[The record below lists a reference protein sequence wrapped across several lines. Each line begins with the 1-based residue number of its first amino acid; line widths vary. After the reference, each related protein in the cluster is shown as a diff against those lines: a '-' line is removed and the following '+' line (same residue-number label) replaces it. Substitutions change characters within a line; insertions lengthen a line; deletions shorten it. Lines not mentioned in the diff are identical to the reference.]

1 MSHDLAKED
10 PEDADEQEEK
20 APKKVVP
27 RPAKR
32 PRTKATGSG
41 AGASGEAST
50 KKAKTTKP
58 PPLDSRKAE
67 HGRLKLL
74 ANAGKGS
81 RPLIPGATQT
91 QYPKASPAPPNH
103 ANTPNTRTPFR
114 HHRRTKL
121 RSPYSSCPNSTGD
134 NPSGEMGSGAKSP
147 QLHDGQR
154 LGKAD
159 VESSKI
165 QLHKKEMNDFF
176 DHLLVKR
183 KEQQALSYELHKNI
197 FLQRPVTIGLADDV
211 QADKDKIAE
220 LEKQLA
226 EAQNVNNLRNYMTTA
241 EKGWDLLNADIM
253 EPLGFNEEC
262 RNQFPRDDRRI
273 RLQGA
278 DMASPINFNQFLE
291 KEKLKS
297 NGSNFTDWFRHVRI
311 FLNGGN
317 LQYVLDAPLGDPPA
331 ETETD
336 EVKNVYA
343 TRKTRYSQVQCA
355 ILCSLESDLQKR
367 FEHHDPHE
375 LMKELKTIFETH
387 AAVECYEASKHF
399 FSCMMEEGSSISEH
413 MLVMTGHAKKLSDL
427 GIVIPNRLGI
437 NRVLQSL
444 PPSYKNFVMNYNM
457 QNMNKEFP
465 ELFGMLKAAE
475 IEIKKEHQVLMVNK
489 TTSFKKQGKSKGKFK
504 KGGKK
509 AATPPMKPKNGPKP
523 DAECYYCKEKGH
535 WKRNCSKYLADLKS
549 GLVKKKKEGISDIHV
564 IDVYLTSSRSSTW
577 VFDTGSVAH
586 ICNSKQE
593 LKNKRQLLKDEVTMR
608 VGNGSKV
615 NVIAVGTLPLHLPSG
630 LVLSLNNCYYVPALS
645 MNIIS
650 GSCLM
655 QDGYSFK
662 SENNGCSIFMNN
674 IFYGRA
680 PQKNGLFLLDLDS
693 SNTHIH
699 NIDAKRIKLND
710 NSTYMWHCRLGHIG
724 VKRMKK
730 LHTDGLLESLDF
742 ESLDRC
748 EACLMGKMTKTPFS
762 GIMERATDLLE
773 IIHTDVCGPMSV
785 ASRGGYRYVL
795 TFTDDLSRYG
805 YIYLMKHKS
814 ETFEK
819 FKEFQSEVENQR
831 NKKIKFLRSDRG
843 GEYLSYEFG
852 MHLKK
857 CGILSQLTPPG
868 TPQRNG
874 VSEHRNRTL
883 LDMVRSMMS
892 LTDLPL
898 SFWSYALETAAFT
911 LNRAPSKSVETTPYE
926 LWFNKKPKLSFLKV
940 WGCEAYVKKLQPDKL
955 EPKAEKCVF
964 IGYPKETIGYTF
976 YHRSEGKIF
985 VAKNGTFLEKEFL
998 TKEVTGRKV
1007 ELDEI
1012 EESLLVDQ
1020 SSAVPENVPVPPTPA
1035 TEEAND
1041 NDHETSNETATEP
1054 RRSTRDRATP
1064 DWYDPCLNVMIVDN
1078 NDEDPATYE
1087 EAMMSPDSN
1096 KWQEAMKSEMG
1107 SMYDNKVWT
1116 LVDLPDS
1123 RKAVENKWIF
1133 KRKTDADG
1141 NITVYKARLVAKGF
1155 RQIQGV
1161 DYDETFSP
1169 VAKLKSVR
1177 ILLAIAAFFDYEIW
1191 QMDVKTAFLNGDI
1204 EEELY
1209 MVQPKGF
1216 VDPKNANKVCK
1227 LQRSIYGLK
1236 QASRSWNRRFDKVIK
1251 DFGFIQCHG
1260 EACIYKKVS
1269 GSSVAFLILYV
1280 DDILLIGNDIELLSS
1295 VKGYL
1300 NNSFSM
1306 KDLGEASYILGIK
1319 IYRDRSR
1326 RLIGL
1331 SQSTYLDKILKKFR
1345 MDESK
1350 KGFLPML
1357 PGKVLSKTQGPAT
1370 AEERERM
1377 SQIPYASAVGSIMY
1391 AMLCTRPD
1399 IAHAV
1404 SLTSRYQS
1412 DPGMEHWTAVKNIL
1426 KYLKRTKDMFLCY
1439 GGDQELVVTSYTD
1452 ASWNTDPDDSKSQS
1466 GYVFILNGAAVSWAS
1481 SKQCTVAK
1489 SSTESEYIAASEAS
1503 SEAVWM
1509 KRFIVELGVVPSALD
1524 PLVIYCDNMGAIAN
1538 AQEPRSHK
1546 RLKHIKLRYHSIR
1559 EYIEDGEVKICKVHT
1574 DLNVADPL
1582 TKALPRAKHDQH
1594 QNAMGVREDL
1604 TKGYSRLCG
1613 AENTREKR
1621 ALRRAGIRRGNSLP
1635 EREIDAI
1642 AIVIERDII
1651 STIIIIIS
1659 IIYTAITTAAP
1670 RHRCIS
1676 MNEVRKKLFTISL
1689 SGKAAH
1695 WYKLLKNGDS
1705 IDWEDIVPLFYS
1717 KFYPPSEIHKD
1728 RNRIYNFWP
1737 HDGESIAQ
1745 AWGRLKS
1752 LMLKCPIH
1760 ELPGNVIIDNF
1771 YARLS
1776 FQDKTLLDT
1785 SCSGSFTRNKEE
1797 FKRDL
1802 LDRIQENTEG
1812 WENDKDRESGI
1823 IYDYKC
1829 IEAFMDTD
1837 KFRNMSATY
1846 GLDSQVVA
1854 NLYKAFASHYEL
1866 PKKNFDKYH
1875 EPYKDK
1881 IDSSVNK
1888 CVVIETVD
1896 NVIPEAYIEKT
1907 PFPAKMKEYS
1917 VISSAVNKSE
1927 KKPKEPEE
1935 QIKIEPAV
1943 AIVKDLVTENVEDG
1957 HIIFCE
1963 DASNIVSHPNKSKQ
1977 VSVPMLSVR
1986 IGDHCYYGLCD
1997 IGASVSAIPYELYT
2011 EIMHEIGSCEL
2022 EDIDVVIHLAN
2033 RETIS
2038 PIGIVRDVEVLCGK
2052 IKYPAD
2058 FLVLGSAASDHC
2070 PIIFGRP
2077 FLNTCGAII
2086 DCKKEKILTR
2096 FAGEPYEFN
2105 FSKFTKTPYKADLPS
2120 NDFKMEQCASIV
2132 LVPNNPLQ
2140 QHLEN
2145 SESEAFRKER
2155 DELEE
2160 IFLRQ
2165 PILKHDLPVED
2176 LGTTPPPKEDPVF
2189 DLKPLPDNLKYAHI
2203 DDKKIYPVIISSKLS
2218 EIEEERL
2225 LEILKKHRGAIGYTL
2240 DDLKG
2245 ISPSICQHAINM
2257 EEDAKPVVEHQ
2268 RRLIPKMKEVVRNEV
2283 LKLLEAG
2290 IIYPIADSRWVS
2302 PVHCVP
2308 KKGGMTV
2315 VPNDNDELIPQR
2327 IVVGYR
2333 MCIDFRK
2340 VNKVTKK
2347 DHYPLPFIDQ
2357 MLERLS
2363 KNTHFCFLDGYSGF
2377 SQIAVKAKD
2386 QEKTMFTCPYGT
2398 YAYRRMPFG
2407 LCNAPATFQ
2416 RCMSAIFHGFCE
2428 SIVEVFM
2435 DDFSVYGNSFDNCLR
2450 NLDKVLQRC
2459 EETNLVLNW
2468 EKCHFMVNE
2477 GIVLGHKI
2485 SERGIEVDRAK
2496 VEAIEKM
2503 PYPRD
2508 VKGIRSVLGHA
2519 GFYRRFI
2526 KDFSKISK
2534 PLTNLLQKDVP
2545 FVFDDDCKEAFET
2558 LKKALTTAPVVEP
2571 PDWNLPFEIMCD
2583 ASDFA
2588 VGAVLGQRVDKKLNV
2603 IHYASKTLDAAQRNY
2618 ATTEKELL
2626 AVVFACDK
2634 FRPYIVDS
2642 KVTIHTDHAAIRY
2655 LMTKKDAKPR
2665 LIRWVL
2671 LQEFD
2676 LHIIDRKGA
2685 DNPVAD
2691 NLSRLENIAYDPV
2704 PVNDSFPNEQLAV
2717 IKVSSRES
2725 PCTMASNNKDK
2736 EPLKENIQ
2744 DPELKKEDARED
2756 EEEVE
2761 EAPQEHQ
2768 QATVAREMK
2777 SEAEGWGN
2785 NSKSWNSPPDM
2796 IMSRV
2801 EHNSEMIRNL
2811 TYEIEDLKELVKKLV
2826 EKNPSPSS
2834 PKE

>member
-1 MSHDLAKED
+1 M
-10 PEDADEQEEK
+10 
-20 APKKVVP
+20 
-27 RPAKR
+27 RC
-32 PRTKATGSG
+32 SG
-41 AGASGEAST
+41 
-50 KKAKTTKP
+50 
-58 PPLDSRKAE
+58 
-67 HGRLKLL
+67 
-74 ANAGKGS
+74 
-81 RPLIPGATQT
+81 
-91 QYPKASPAPPNH
+91 
-103 ANTPNTRTPFR
+103 
-114 HHRRTKL
+114 
-121 RSPYSSCPNSTGD
+121 GD
-134 NPSGEMGSGAKSP
+134 GGDD
-147 QLHDGQR
+147 DGDD
-154 LGKAD
+154 GD
-159 VESSKI
+159 
-165 QLHKKEMNDFF
+165 D
-176 DHLLVKR
+176 D
-183 KEQQALSYELHKNI
+183 
-197 FLQRPVTIGLADDV
+197 GDDV
-211 QADKDKIAE
+211 QLDDGDDGVDFPLREGISPADFSLPESSFLSGCFSAPQRRLCLFSLIPRA
-220 LEKQLA
+220 LE
-226 EAQNVNNLRNYMTTA
+226 
-241 EKGWDLLNADIM
+241 
-253 EPLGFNEEC
+253 
-262 RNQFPRDDRRI
+262 
-273 RLQGA
+273 
-278 DMASPINFNQFLE
+278 MASPINFNQFLE

-311 FLNGGN
+311 FLSGGN

-355 ILCSLESDLQKR
+355 ILCSLEADLQKR

-375 LMKELKTIFETH
+375 LVNELKAIFETH

-399 FSCMMEEGSSISEH
+399 FSCMMEEGSSVSEH
-413 MLVMTGHAKKLSDL
+413 MLAMTGHAKKLSDL

-457 QNMNKEFP
+457 QNMNKELP

-489 TTSFKKQGKSKGKFK
+489 TTSFKKHGKSKGKFK

-549 GLVKKKKEGISDIHV
+549 GLVKKKKE
-564 IDVYLTSSRSSTW
+564 
-577 VFDTGSVAH
+577 
-586 ICNSKQE
+586 
-593 LKNKRQLLKDEVTMR
+593 
-608 VGNGSKV
+608 
-615 NVIAVGTLPLHLPSG
+615 
-630 LVLSLNNCYYVPALS
+630 
-645 MNIIS
+645 
-650 GSCLM
+650 
-655 QDGYSFK
+655 
-662 SENNGCSIFMNN
+662 
-674 IFYGRA
+674 
-680 PQKNGLFLLDLDS
+680 
-693 SNTHIH
+693 
-699 NIDAKRIKLND
+699 
-710 NSTYMWHCRLGHIG
+710 
-724 VKRMKK
+724 
-730 LHTDGLLESLDF
+730 
-742 ESLDRC
+742 
-748 EACLMGKMTKTPFS
+748 
-762 GIMERATDLLE
+762 
-773 IIHTDVCGPMSV
+773 
-785 ASRGGYRYVL
+785 
-795 TFTDDLSRYG
+795 DLS
-805 YIYLMKHKS
+805 H
-814 ETFEK
+814 E
-819 FKEFQSEVENQR
+819 
-831 NKKIKFLRSDRG
+831 
-843 GEYLSYEFG
+843 
-852 MHLKK
+852 
-857 CGILSQLTPPG
+857 G
-868 TPQRNG
+868 TSRR
-874 VSEHRNRTL
+874 V
-883 LDMVRSMMS
+883 
-892 LTDLPL
+892 
-898 SFWSYALETAAFT
+898 TAASAG
-911 LNRAPSKSVETTPYE
+911 RRTPE
-926 LWFNKKPKLSFLKV
+926 R
-940 WGCEAYVKKLQPDKL
+940 
-955 EPKAEKCVF
+955 
-964 IGYPKETIGYTF
+964 KE
-976 YHRSEGKIF
+976 
-985 VAKNGTFLEKEFL
+985 
-998 TKEVTGRKV
+998 
-1007 ELDEI
+1007 
-1012 EESLLVDQ
+1012 
-1020 SSAVPENVPVPPTPA
+1020 
-1035 TEEAND
+1035 
-1041 NDHETSNETATEP
+1041 
-1054 RRSTRDRATP
+1054 
-1064 DWYDPCLNVMIVDN
+1064 
-1078 NDEDPATYE
+1078 
-1087 EAMMSPDSN
+1087 
-1096 KWQEAMKSEMG
+1096 
-1107 SMYDNKVWT
+1107 
-1116 LVDLPDS
+1116 
-1123 RKAVENKWIF
+1123 
-1133 KRKTDADG
+1133 
-1141 NITVYKARLVAKGF
+1141 
-1155 RQIQGV
+1155 
-1161 DYDETFSP
+1161 
-1169 VAKLKSVR
+1169 
-1177 ILLAIAAFFDYEIW
+1177 
-1191 QMDVKTAFLNGDI
+1191 
-1204 EEELY
+1204 
-1209 MVQPKGF
+1209 
-1216 VDPKNANKVCK
+1216 
-1227 LQRSIYGLK
+1227 
-1236 QASRSWNRRFDKVIK
+1236 
-1251 DFGFIQCHG
+1251 
-1260 EACIYKKVS
+1260 
-1269 GSSVAFLILYV
+1269 
-1280 DDILLIGNDIELLSS
+1280 
-1295 VKGYL
+1295 
-1300 NNSFSM
+1300 
-1306 KDLGEASYILGIK
+1306 
-1319 IYRDRSR
+1319 
-1326 RLIGL
+1326 
-1331 SQSTYLDKILKKFR
+1331 
-1345 MDESK
+1345 
-1350 KGFLPML
+1350 
-1357 PGKVLSKTQGPAT
+1357 
-1370 AEERERM
+1370 
-1377 SQIPYASAVGSIMY
+1377 
-1391 AMLCTRPD
+1391 
-1399 IAHAV
+1399 
-1404 SLTSRYQS
+1404 
-1412 DPGMEHWTAVKNIL
+1412 
-1426 KYLKRTKDMFLCY
+1426 
-1439 GGDQELVVTSYTD
+1439 
-1452 ASWNTDPDDSKSQS
+1452 
-1466 GYVFILNGAAVSWAS
+1466 
-1481 SKQCTVAK
+1481 
-1489 SSTESEYIAASEAS
+1489 
-1503 SEAVWM
+1503 
-1509 KRFIVELGVVPSALD
+1509 
-1524 PLVIYCDNMGAIAN
+1524 
-1538 AQEPRSHK
+1538 
-1546 RLKHIKLRYHSIR
+1546 
-1559 EYIEDGEVKICKVHT
+1559 
-1574 DLNVADPL
+1574 
-1582 TKALPRAKHDQH
+1582 
-1594 QNAMGVREDL
+1594 
-1604 TKGYSRLCG
+1604 
-1613 AENTREKR
+1613 
-1621 ALRRAGIRRGNSLP
+1621 LRRAGIRRENSP
-1635 EREIDAI
+1635 GGEIDAI
-1642 AIVIERDII
+1642 VTVIELDIISITIIII
-1651 STIIIIIS
+1651 STII
-1659 IIYTAITTAAP
+1659 TAVSTAGP
-1670 RHRCIS
+1670 RHRRSNLGIA
-1676 MNEVRKKLFTISL
+1676 MDEVRKKLFSLSL

-1695 WYKLLKNGDS
+1695 WYKLLDNGDS
-1705 IDWEDIVPLFYS
+1705 LEWNDIVPRFYS

-1846 GLDSQVVA
+1846 GLDSQVAA

-1881 IDSSVNK
+1881 IDSSINK
-1888 CVVIETVD
+1888 CVVVETAD
-1896 NVIPEAYIEKT
+1896 HVIPEAYIEKT

-1917 VISSAVNKSE
+1917 VINSAVHKSE
-1927 KKPKEPEE
+1927 KKPIEPEE
-1935 QIKIEPAV
+1935 QIKVEPAV

-1963 DASNIVSHPNKSKQ
+1963 DASNIVSHPNKPKQ

-2011 EIMHEIGSCEL
+2011 EIMHEIDSCEL
-2022 EDIDVVIHLAN
+2022 EDIDVVIQLAN

-2058 FLVLGSAASDHC
+2058 FLVLGSAASDYC

-2086 DCKKEKILTR
+2086 DCKKEKILTK
-2096 FAGEPYEFN
+2096 FAGESYEFN

-2120 NDFKMEQCASIV
+2120 DDFKMEQCASIV

-2140 QHLEN
+2140 QHLED
-2145 SESEAFRKER
+2145 SESEVFRKER

-2218 EIEEERL
+2218 EFEEERL

-2257 EEDAKPVVEHQ
+2257 EDDAKPVVEHQ

-2327 IVVGYR
+2327 VVVGYR

-2340 VNKVTKK
+2340 VNKV
-2347 DHYPLPFIDQ
+2347 
-2357 MLERLS
+2357 
-2363 KNTHFCFLDGYSGF
+2363 
-2377 SQIAVKAKD
+2377 
-2386 QEKTMFTCPYGT
+2386 
-2398 YAYRRMPFG
+2398 
-2407 LCNAPATFQ
+2407 
-2416 RCMSAIFHGFCE
+2416 
-2428 SIVEVFM
+2428 FM
-2435 DDFSVYGNSFDNCLR
+2435 DDFSVYGNSFDSCLR

-2534 PLTNLLQKDVP
+2534 PLTNLLQKD
-2545 FVFDDDCKEAFET
+2545 
-2558 LKKALTTAPVVEP
+2558 KALTTAPIVEP

-2634 FRPYIVDS
+2634 FRSYIVDS

-2671 LQEFD
+2671 LLQEFD
-2676 LHIIDRKGA
+2676 LHIVDRKGA

-2717 IKVSSRES
+2717 IKLS
-2725 PCTMASNNKDK
+2725 K
-2736 EPLKENIQ
+2736 
-2744 DPELKKEDARED
+2744 
-2756 EEEVE
+2756 
-2761 EAPQEHQ
+2761 
-2768 QATVAREMK
+2768 
-2777 SEAEGWGN
+2777 GGN
-2785 NSKSWNSPPDM
+2785 SFM
-2796 IMSRV
+2796 
-2801 EHNSEMIRNL
+2801 
-2811 TYEIEDLKELVKKLV
+2811 T
-2826 EKNPSPSS
+2826 
-2834 PKE
+2834 

>member
-1 MSHDLAKED
+1 MIPLSGRVPEAISWIPRDGISGGGVSEGFPYRGSRGGFATEALSRRKGRFHVGAGIPGVAPHYIPPPSTFNVLLGSYWTNIDPNNVPLASLVAQEEHVDVNFIKNNNFNNNAYRNNSSNNYRPYPYNNGNGYGNSYGNSYNNNRSSPPGLEAMLKEFISTQTAFNKSVEEKLGKIDILASKVDSLAADVDLLKSKVLPNENHHNKITTTANAIQVRINENIRLMAELRARWDREENEKLAKEKNVAKVWTITTTSNANATHVAAPPTNNNKRIGVSNVSTSNAKREKLPETAETACDKTAEIFSNIGDDD
-10 PEDADEQEEK
+10 PIALDYNGLNFDDCHISEVIKFLQKLAKSPNASAINLAFTQHITNALIKAREEK
-20 APKKVVP
+20 LEREASIPRKLEDGWEPIIKMKVKDFDCNALCDLGASISVMPKKIYNMLDLPPLKNCYLDVNL
-27 RPAKR
+27 ADH
-32 PRTKATGSG
+32 
-41 AGASGEAST
+41 ST
-50 KKAKTTKP
+50 KK
-58 PPLDSRKAE
+58 PLGKVDNVRITVNNNLVPVDFVVLDIE
-67 HGRLKLL
+67 C
-74 ANAGKGS
+74 NA
-81 RPLIPGATQT
+81 
-91 QYPKASPAPPNH
+91 
-103 ANTPNTRTPFR
+103 
-114 HHRRTKL
+114 
-121 RSPYSSCPNSTGD
+121 SCPIILGRPFLRTV
-134 NPSGEMGSGAKSP
+134 GAII
-147 QLHDGQR
+147 DM
-154 LGKAD
+154 
-159 VESSKI
+159 
-165 QLHKKEMNDFF
+165 KE
-176 DHLLVKR
+176 
-183 KEQQALSYELHKNI
+183 E
-197 FLQRPVTIGLADDV
+197 
-211 QADKDKIAE
+211 
-220 LEKQLA
+220 
-226 EAQNVNNLRNYMTTA
+226 
-241 EKGWDLLNADIM
+241 
-253 EPLGFNEEC
+253 
-262 RNQFPRDDRRI
+262 
-273 RLQGA
+273 
-278 DMASPINFNQFLE
+278 MASPINFNQFLE

-311 FLNGGN
+311 FLSGGN
-317 LQYVLDAPLGDPPA
+317 LQFVLDAPLGDPPA

-336 EVKNVYA
+336 EVKAVYA

-375 LMKELKTIFETH
+375 LMNELKAIFETH

-399 FSCMMEEGSSISEH
+399 FSCMMEEGSSVSEH
-413 MLVMTGHAKKLSDL
+413 MLAMTGHAKKLSDL

-457 QNMNKEFP
+457 QNMNKELP

-564 IDVYLTSSRSSTW
+564 IDVYLTGSRSSTW

-593 LKNKRQLLKDEVTMR
+593 LKNKRRLLKDEVTMR

-615 NVIAVGTLPLHLPSG
+615 DVIAVGTLPLHLPSG
-630 LVLSLNNCYYVPALS
+630 LVLSLNNCYFVPALS

-662 SENNGCSIFMNN
+662 YENNGCSIFMNN
-674 IFYGRA
+674 IFYGQA

-693 SNTHIH
+693 SDTHIH

-762 GIMERATDLLE
+762 GMMERATDLLE

-805 YIYLMKHKS
+805 YIYFMKHKS

-874 VSEHRNRTL
+874 VSERRNRTL

-1012 EESLLVDQ
+1012 DESILVDQ
-1020 SSAVPENVPVPPTPA
+1020 SSAVPEVVPVPPTPA

-1041 NDHETSNETATEP
+1041 NDHETSNEETTEP
-1054 RRSTRDRATP
+1054 RRSTRERATP

-1216 VDPKNANKVCK
+1216 VDPKNADKVCK

-1269 GSSVAFLILYV
+1269 GSSVSIGSSVAFLILYV

-1377 SQIPYASAVGSIMY
+1377 SNIPYASAVGSI
-1391 AMLCTRPD
+1391 
-1399 IAHAV
+1399 I
-1404 SLTSRYQS
+1404 YQS

-1439 GGDQELVVTSYTD
+1439 GGDQELVVNGYTD

-1524 PLVIYCDNMGAIAN
+1524 PLIIYCDNMGAIAN

-1594 QNAMGVREDL
+1594 QNAMGVR
-1604 TKGYSRLCG
+1604 Y
-1613 AENTREKR
+1613 
-1621 ALRRAGIRRGNSLP
+1621 
-1635 EREIDAI
+1635 
-1642 AIVIERDII
+1642 
-1651 STIIIIIS
+1651 
-1659 IIYTAITTAAP
+1659 IT
-1670 RHRCIS
+1670 
-1676 MNEVRKKLFTISL
+1676 M
-1689 SGKAAH
+1689 
-1695 WYKLLKNGDS
+1695 
-1705 IDWEDIVPLFYS
+1705 
-1717 KFYPPSEIHKD
+1717 
-1728 RNRIYNFWP
+1728 
-1737 HDGESIAQ
+1737 
-1745 AWGRLKS
+1745 
-1752 LMLKCPIH
+1752 
-1760 ELPGNVIIDNF
+1760 
-1771 YARLS
+1771 
-1776 FQDKTLLDT
+1776 
-1785 SCSGSFTRNKEE
+1785 
-1797 FKRDL
+1797 
-1802 LDRIQENTEG
+1802 
-1812 WENDKDRESGI
+1812 
-1823 IYDYKC
+1823 
-1829 IEAFMDTD
+1829 
-1837 KFRNMSATY
+1837 
-1846 GLDSQVVA
+1846 
-1854 NLYKAFASHYEL
+1854 
-1866 PKKNFDKYH
+1866 
-1875 EPYKDK
+1875 
-1881 IDSSVNK
+1881 
-1888 CVVIETVD
+1888 
-1896 NVIPEAYIEKT
+1896 
-1907 PFPAKMKEYS
+1907 
-1917 VISSAVNKSE
+1917 
-1927 KKPKEPEE
+1927 
-1935 QIKIEPAV
+1935 
-1943 AIVKDLVTENVEDG
+1943 
-1957 HIIFCE
+1957 
-1963 DASNIVSHPNKSKQ
+1963 
-1977 VSVPMLSVR
+1977 
-1986 IGDHCYYGLCD
+1986 
-1997 IGASVSAIPYELYT
+1997 
-2011 EIMHEIGSCEL
+2011 
-2022 EDIDVVIHLAN
+2022 
-2033 RETIS
+2033 
-2038 PIGIVRDVEVLCGK
+2038 
-2052 IKYPAD
+2052 
-2058 FLVLGSAASDHC
+2058 
-2070 PIIFGRP
+2070 
-2077 FLNTCGAII
+2077 
-2086 DCKKEKILTR
+2086 
-2096 FAGEPYEFN
+2096 
-2105 FSKFTKTPYKADLPS
+2105 
-2120 NDFKMEQCASIV
+2120 
-2132 LVPNNPLQ
+2132 
-2140 QHLEN
+2140 
-2145 SESEAFRKER
+2145 
-2155 DELEE
+2155 
-2160 IFLRQ
+2160 
-2165 PILKHDLPVED
+2165 
-2176 LGTTPPPKEDPVF
+2176 
-2189 DLKPLPDNLKYAHI
+2189 
-2203 DDKKIYPVIISSKLS
+2203 
-2218 EIEEERL
+2218 
-2225 LEILKKHRGAIGYTL
+2225 
-2240 DDLKG
+2240 
-2245 ISPSICQHAINM
+2245 
-2257 EEDAKPVVEHQ
+2257 
-2268 RRLIPKMKEVVRNEV
+2268 
-2283 LKLLEAG
+2283 
-2290 IIYPIADSRWVS
+2290 
-2302 PVHCVP
+2302 
-2308 KKGGMTV
+2308 
-2315 VPNDNDELIPQR
+2315 
-2327 IVVGYR
+2327 
-2333 MCIDFRK
+2333 
-2340 VNKVTKK
+2340 
-2347 DHYPLPFIDQ
+2347 
-2357 MLERLS
+2357 
-2363 KNTHFCFLDGYSGF
+2363 
-2377 SQIAVKAKD
+2377 
-2386 QEKTMFTCPYGT
+2386 
-2398 YAYRRMPFG
+2398 
-2407 LCNAPATFQ
+2407 
-2416 RCMSAIFHGFCE
+2416 
-2428 SIVEVFM
+2428 
-2435 DDFSVYGNSFDNCLR
+2435 
-2450 NLDKVLQRC
+2450 
-2459 EETNLVLNW
+2459 
-2468 EKCHFMVNE
+2468 
-2477 GIVLGHKI
+2477 
-2485 SERGIEVDRAK
+2485 
-2496 VEAIEKM
+2496 
-2503 PYPRD
+2503 
-2508 VKGIRSVLGHA
+2508 
-2519 GFYRRFI
+2519 
-2526 KDFSKISK
+2526 
-2534 PLTNLLQKDVP
+2534 
-2545 FVFDDDCKEAFET
+2545 
-2558 LKKALTTAPVVEP
+2558 
-2571 PDWNLPFEIMCD
+2571 
-2583 ASDFA
+2583 
-2588 VGAVLGQRVDKKLNV
+2588 
-2603 IHYASKTLDAAQRNY
+2603 
-2618 ATTEKELL
+2618 
-2626 AVVFACDK
+2626 
-2634 FRPYIVDS
+2634 
-2642 KVTIHTDHAAIRY
+2642 
-2655 LMTKKDAKPR
+2655 
-2665 LIRWVL
+2665 
-2671 LQEFD
+2671 
-2676 LHIIDRKGA
+2676 
-2685 DNPVAD
+2685 
-2691 NLSRLENIAYDPV
+2691 
-2704 PVNDSFPNEQLAV
+2704 
-2717 IKVSSRES
+2717 
-2725 PCTMASNNKDK
+2725 
-2736 EPLKENIQ
+2736 
-2744 DPELKKEDARED
+2744 
-2756 EEEVE
+2756 
-2761 EAPQEHQ
+2761 
-2768 QATVAREMK
+2768 
-2777 SEAEGWGN
+2777 
-2785 NSKSWNSPPDM
+2785 
-2796 IMSRV
+2796 
-2801 EHNSEMIRNL
+2801 
-2811 TYEIEDLKELVKKLV
+2811 
-2826 EKNPSPSS
+2826 
-2834 PKE
+2834 

>member
-1 MSHDLAKED
+1 MGK
-10 PEDADEQEEK
+10 
-20 APKKVVP
+20 P
-27 RPAKR
+27 RD
-32 PRTKATGSG
+32 TKIAILP
-41 AGASGEAST
+41 ST
-50 KKAKTTKP
+50 TRKGTTLSTSAA
-58 PPLDSRKAE
+58 LDSPSVISKLVSPPQTSNAGTSAESENSSHNCDDASAVLDNDGSLGSFLDATIAKSRQIENTETPNENAATPVNSPESVEYSSDDLDEDYVELDDDFIEKCNATTDARKIK
-67 HGRLKLL
+67 KLL
-74 ANAGKGS
+74 AEHAVRYKLSPDPKFATSPINIRDKDYDFSLDLSHIAIVEKTPFCGTEKESAVEHMTELSTLSGLFSDDIKMRTYFVAKFFPFSLKDDAKTWYNNLPPGSIKSPKELLDVFSKYFPASAQHAALQRIYNFDQEDGEKLPEAWARFCSLIRAQPDHDLEKHDLLDIFYSGLTIESRAYLDSCAGCVFRKRTPDDAEELLAKIGRNHDDWSTPEPTPTPIVKKRGMIKLNDEDMREAKKSLKEKGIKPEDVKNLPPIEDLCEITPPSSMIEYMKDIVTNKRKVPNEEISTMLANYSFNGKIPKKLGDPDKLIPTDISLQMADKSTAIPVGLCENVPVQVTQHCLILTDFVVLEMPEDDNMSIILGRPFLNTAGAVIDCNKGMVTFNVDDKEHTVYFPKRIDKKGKMKKFKFGELFKKATTSTGRPSRASTQIRRSYNEDVIAPSFAPEEDNGAPNASSFPCYEFLTNAGILDDFFTLVNRAG
-81 RPLIPGATQT
+81 LATYVGDERE
-91 QYPKASPAPPNH
+91 QYY
-103 ANTPNTRTPFR
+103 RL
-114 HHRRTKL
+114 TKVF
-121 RSPYSSCPNSTGD
+121 
-134 NPSGEMGSGAKSP
+134 
-147 QLHDGQR
+147 
-154 LGKAD
+154 
-159 VESSKI
+159 VESFKFHNTEYEPTVAFKI
-165 QLHKKEMNDFF
+165 YD
-176 DHLLVKR
+176 
-183 KEQQALSYELHKNI
+183 I
-197 FLQRPVTIGLADDV
+197 PVTMKLEEFCRALG
-211 QADKDKIAE
+211 IAP
-220 LEKQLA
+220 
-226 EAQNVNNLRNYMTTA
+226 V
-241 EKGWDLLNADIM
+241 
-253 EPLGFNEEC
+253 
-262 RNQFPRDDRRI
+262 
-273 RLQGA
+273 
-278 DMASPINFNQFLE
+278 DMASSINFNQFLE

-336 EVKNVYA
+336 EVKNVYM

-375 LMKELKTIFETH
+375 LIKELKTIFETH

-489 TTSFKKQGKSKGKFK
+489 TTSFKKQGKSKGKNK
-504 KGGKK
+504 KSGKK
-509 AATPPMKPKNGPKP
+509 AATPPVKPKSGPKP

-549 GLVKKKKEGISDIHV
+549 GLIKKKKEGISDIHV

-693 SNTHIH
+693 SDTHIH

-762 GIMERATDLLE
+762 GMMERATDLLE

-843 GEYLSYEFG
+843 GEYLSYEFS

-874 VSEHRNRTL
+874 VSERRNRTL

-1216 VDPKNANKVCK
+1216 VDPKNADKVCK

-1509 KRFIVELGVVPSALD
+1509 KRFIIELGVVPSALD
-1524 PLVIYCDNMGAIAN
+1524 PFVIYCDNMGAIAN

-1594 QNAMGVREDL
+1594 QNAMGVRITGDDCRTIQRGKIRNIQL
-1604 TKGYSRLCG
+1604 PAIKYFAYYIATSILGR
-1613 AENTREKR
+1613 ENTSNISSYHLAFLNVALTGETPYHLGSLIARR
-1621 ALRRAGIRRGNSLP
+1621 LSSRGPIFGGTIALRILTHLDIPLDSNDVPLTPRRL
-1635 EREIDAI
+1635 DI
-1642 AIVIERDII
+1642 AAMKSHHFVTTD
-1651 STIIIIIS
+1651 STIDNMV
-1659 IIYTAITTAAP
+1659 YRMLFADG
-1670 RHRCIS
+1670 
-1676 MNEVRKKLFTISL
+1676 NEK
-1689 SGKAAH
+1689 
-1695 WYKLLKNGDS
+1695 
-1705 IDWEDIVPLFYS
+1705 
-1717 KFYPPSEIHKD
+1717 EI
-1728 RNRIYNFWP
+1728 
-1737 HDGESIAQ
+1737 
-1745 AWGRLKS
+1745 
-1752 LMLKCPIH
+1752 
-1760 ELPGNVIIDNF
+1760 
-1771 YARLS
+1771 
-1776 FQDKTLLDT
+1776 
-1785 SCSGSFTRNKEE
+1785 
-1797 FKRDL
+1797 
-1802 LDRIQENTEG
+1802 
-1812 WENDKDRESGI
+1812 
-1823 IYDYKC
+1823 
-1829 IEAFMDTD
+1829 
-1837 KFRNMSATY
+1837 
-1846 GLDSQVVA
+1846 
-1854 NLYKAFASHYEL
+1854 
-1866 PKKNFDKYH
+1866 
-1875 EPYKDK
+1875 
-1881 IDSSVNK
+1881 
-1888 CVVIETVD
+1888 
-1896 NVIPEAYIEKT
+1896 
-1907 PFPAKMKEYS
+1907 
-1917 VISSAVNKSE
+1917 
-1927 KKPKEPEE
+1927 
-1935 QIKIEPAV
+1935 
-1943 AIVKDLVTENVEDG
+1943 
-1957 HIIFCE
+1957 
-1963 DASNIVSHPNKSKQ
+1963 
-1977 VSVPMLSVR
+1977 
-1986 IGDHCYYGLCD
+1986 
-1997 IGASVSAIPYELYT
+1997 
-2011 EIMHEIGSCEL
+2011 
-2022 EDIDVVIHLAN
+2022 
-2033 RETIS
+2033 
-2038 PIGIVRDVEVLCGK
+2038 
-2052 IKYPAD
+2052 
-2058 FLVLGSAASDHC
+2058 
-2070 PIIFGRP
+2070 
-2077 FLNTCGAII
+2077 
-2086 DCKKEKILTR
+2086 
-2096 FAGEPYEFN
+2096 
-2105 FSKFTKTPYKADLPS
+2105 
-2120 NDFKMEQCASIV
+2120 
-2132 LVPNNPLQ
+2132 
-2140 QHLEN
+2140 
-2145 SESEAFRKER
+2145 
-2155 DELEE
+2155 
-2160 IFLRQ
+2160 
-2165 PILKHDLPVED
+2165 
-2176 LGTTPPPKEDPVF
+2176 
-2189 DLKPLPDNLKYAHI
+2189 PLPQQGLFNI
-2203 DDKKIYPVIISSKLS
+2203 DRQSWSL
-2218 EIEEERL
+2218 
-2225 LEILKKHRGAIGYTL
+2225 T
-2240 DDLKG
+2240 
-2245 ISPSICQHAINM
+2245 
-2257 EEDAKPVVEHQ
+2257 
-2268 RRLIPKMKEVVRNEV
+2268 KEVV
-2283 LKLLEAG
+2283 
-2290 IIYPIADSRWVS
+2290 
-2302 PVHCVP
+2302 
-2308 KKGGMTV
+2308 
-2315 VPNDNDELIPQR
+2315 
-2327 IVVGYR
+2327 
-2333 MCIDFRK
+2333 
-2340 VNKVTKK
+2340 
-2347 DHYPLPFIDQ
+2347 
-2357 MLERLS
+2357 
-2363 KNTHFCFLDGYSGF
+2363 
-2377 SQIAVKAKD
+2377 
-2386 QEKTMFTCPYGT
+2386 
-2398 YAYRRMPFG
+2398 
-2407 LCNAPATFQ
+2407 
-2416 RCMSAIFHGFCE
+2416 
-2428 SIVEVFM
+2428 
-2435 DDFSVYGNSFDNCLR
+2435 
-2450 NLDKVLQRC
+2450 
-2459 EETNLVLNW
+2459 EE
-2468 EKCHFMVNE
+2468 HM
-2477 GIVLGHKI
+2477 KI
-2485 SERGIEVDRAK
+2485 
-2496 VEAIEKM
+2496 
-2503 PYPRD
+2503 
-2508 VKGIRSVLGHA
+2508 
-2519 GFYRRFI
+2519 
-2526 KDFSKISK
+2526 
-2534 PLTNLLQKDVP
+2534 
-2545 FVFDDDCKEAFET
+2545 
-2558 LKKALTTAPVVEP
+2558 
-2571 PDWNLPFEIMCD
+2571 
-2583 ASDFA
+2583 
-2588 VGAVLGQRVDKKLNV
+2588 
-2603 IHYASKTLDAAQRNY
+2603 
-2618 ATTEKELL
+2618 
-2626 AVVFACDK
+2626 
-2634 FRPYIVDS
+2634 
-2642 KVTIHTDHAAIRY
+2642 
-2655 LMTKKDAKPR
+2655 
-2665 LIRWVL
+2665 
-2671 LQEFD
+2671 QEFHQQHD
-2676 LHIIDRKGA
+2676 
-2685 DNPVAD
+2685 
-2691 NLSRLENIAYDPV
+2691 SENAEPSYDYTVTYP
-2704 PVNDSFPNEQLAV
+2704 D
-2717 IKVSSRES
+2717 VSSS
-2725 PCTMASNNKDK
+2725 TYL
-2736 EPLKENIQ
+2736 EPGRSSSYYG
-2744 DPELKKEDARED
+2744 D
-2756 EEEVE
+2756 
-2761 EAPQEHQ
+2761 
-2768 QATVAREMK
+2768 TT
-2777 SEAEGWGN
+2777 SWGP
-2785 NSKSWNSPPDM
+2785 W
-2796 IMSRV
+2796 
-2801 EHNSEMIRNL
+2801 E
-2811 TYEIEDLKELVKKLV
+2811 
-2826 EKNPSPSS
+2826 
-2834 PKE
+2834 

>member
-1 MSHDLAKED
+1 MVRRIRFIYRMSFYVNKMMR
-10 PEDADEQEEK
+10 
-20 APKKVVP
+20 KVLWKVLE
-27 RPAKR
+27 
-32 PRTKATGSG
+32 GSR
-41 AGASGEAST
+41 
-50 KKAKTTKP
+50 KVRKKP
-58 PPLDSRKAE
+58 PRKVE
-67 HGRLKLL
+67 SQGT
-74 ANAGKGS
+74 
-81 RPLIPGATQT
+81 PP
-91 QYPKASPAPPNH
+91 PWPA
-103 ANTPNTRTPFR
+103 
-114 HHRRTKL
+114 
-121 RSPYSSCPNSTGD
+121 
-134 NPSGEMGSGAKSP
+134 NPSGGGVP
-147 QLHDGQR
+147 
-154 LGKAD
+154 
-159 VESSKI
+159 
-165 QLHKKEMNDFF
+165 N
-176 DHLLVKR
+176 
-183 KEQQALSYELHKNI
+183 
-197 FLQRPVTIGLADDV
+197 
-211 QADKDKIAE
+211 
-220 LEKQLA
+220 
-226 EAQNVNNLRNYMTTA
+226 
-241 EKGWDLLNADIM
+241 
-253 EPLGFNEEC
+253 
-262 RNQFPRDDRRI
+262 
-273 RLQGA
+273 
-278 DMASPINFNQFLE
+278 MASPINFNQFLE

-523 DAECYYCKEKGH
+523 DADCYYCKEKGH

-564 IDVYLTSSRSSTW
+564 IDVHFTGSRSSTW

-680 PQKNGLFLLDLDS
+680 PEKNGLFLLDLDS
-693 SNTHIH
+693 SDTHIH

-762 GIMERATDLLE
+762 GMMERATDLLE

-874 VSEHRNRTL
+874 VSERRNRTL

-1020 SSAVPENVPVPPTPA
+1020 SSAVPENVPVPPTPT

-1141 NITVYKARLVAKGF
+1141 NVTVYKARLVAKGF

-1216 VDPKNANKVCK
+1216 VDPKNADKVCK

-1524 PLVIYCDNMGAIAN
+1524 PFVIYCDNMGAIANAQEPRSHKRLKHIKLRYHSIREYIEDGEVKICKVHTDLNVADPLTKALPRAKHDQHQNAMGVSCMMEEGSSISEHMLVMTGHAKKLSDLGIVIPNRLGINRVLQSLPPSYKNFVMNYNMQNMNKEFPELFGMLKAAEIEIKKEHQVLMVNKTTSFKKQGKSKGKFKKGGKKAATPPMKPKNGPKPDADCYYCKEKGHWKRNCSKYLADLKSGLVKKKKEGISDIHVIDVHFTGSRSSTWVFDTGSVAHICNSKQELKNKRQLLKDEVTMRVGNGSKVNVIAVGTLPLHLPSGLVLSLNNCYYVPALSMNIISGSCLMQDGYSFKSENNGCSIFMNNIFYGRAPEKNGLFLLDLDSSDTHIHNIDAKRIKLNDNSTYMWHCRLGHIGVKRMKKLHTDGLLESLDFESLDRCEACLMGKMTKTPFSGMMERATDLLEIIHTDVCGPMSVASRGGYRYVLTFTDDLSRYGYIYLMKHKSETFEKFKEFQSEVENQRNKKIKFLRSDRGGEYLSYEFGMHLKKCGILSQLTPPGTPQRNVWGCEAYVKKLQPDKLEPKAEKCVFIGYPKETIGYTFYHRSEGKIFVAKNGTFLEKEFLTKESSAVPENVPVPPTPTTEEANDNDHETSNETATEPRRSTRDRATPDWYDPCLNVMIVDNNDEDPATYEEAMMSPDSNKWQEAMKSEMGSMYDNKVWTLVDLPDSRKAVENKWIFKRKTDADGNVTVYKARLVAKGFRQIQGVDYDETFSPVAKLKSVRILLAIAAFFDYEIWQMDVKTAFLNGDIEEELYMVQPKGFVDPKNADKVCKLQRSIYGLKQASRSWNRRFDKVIKDFGFIQCHGEACIYKKVSGSSVAFLILYVDDILLIGNDIELLSSVKGYLNNSFSMKDLGEASYILGIKIYRDRSRRLIGLSQSTYLDKILKKFRMDESKKGFLPMLPGKVLSKTQGPATAEERERMSQIPYASAVGSIMYAMLCTRPDIAHAVSLTSRYQSDPGMEHWTAVKNILKYLKRTKDMFLCYGGDQELVVTSYTDASWNTDPDDSKSQSGYVFILNGAAVSWASSKQCTVAKSSTESEYIAASEASSEAVWMKRFIVELGVVPSALDPFVIYCDNMGAIAN

-1594 QNAMGVREDL
+1594 QNAMGVR
-1604 TKGYSRLCG
+1604 Y
-1613 AENTREKR
+1613 
-1621 ALRRAGIRRGNSLP
+1621 
-1635 EREIDAI
+1635 
-1642 AIVIERDII
+1642 
-1651 STIIIIIS
+1651 
-1659 IIYTAITTAAP
+1659 IT
-1670 RHRCIS
+1670 
-1676 MNEVRKKLFTISL
+1676 M
-1689 SGKAAH
+1689 
-1695 WYKLLKNGDS
+1695 
-1705 IDWEDIVPLFYS
+1705 
-1717 KFYPPSEIHKD
+1717 
-1728 RNRIYNFWP
+1728 
-1737 HDGESIAQ
+1737 
-1745 AWGRLKS
+1745 
-1752 LMLKCPIH
+1752 
-1760 ELPGNVIIDNF
+1760 
-1771 YARLS
+1771 
-1776 FQDKTLLDT
+1776 
-1785 SCSGSFTRNKEE
+1785 
-1797 FKRDL
+1797 
-1802 LDRIQENTEG
+1802 
-1812 WENDKDRESGI
+1812 
-1823 IYDYKC
+1823 
-1829 IEAFMDTD
+1829 
-1837 KFRNMSATY
+1837 
-1846 GLDSQVVA
+1846 
-1854 NLYKAFASHYEL
+1854 
-1866 PKKNFDKYH
+1866 
-1875 EPYKDK
+1875 
-1881 IDSSVNK
+1881 
-1888 CVVIETVD
+1888 
-1896 NVIPEAYIEKT
+1896 
-1907 PFPAKMKEYS
+1907 
-1917 VISSAVNKSE
+1917 
-1927 KKPKEPEE
+1927 
-1935 QIKIEPAV
+1935 
-1943 AIVKDLVTENVEDG
+1943 
-1957 HIIFCE
+1957 
-1963 DASNIVSHPNKSKQ
+1963 
-1977 VSVPMLSVR
+1977 
-1986 IGDHCYYGLCD
+1986 
-1997 IGASVSAIPYELYT
+1997 
-2011 EIMHEIGSCEL
+2011 
-2022 EDIDVVIHLAN
+2022 
-2033 RETIS
+2033 
-2038 PIGIVRDVEVLCGK
+2038 
-2052 IKYPAD
+2052 
-2058 FLVLGSAASDHC
+2058 
-2070 PIIFGRP
+2070 
-2077 FLNTCGAII
+2077 
-2086 DCKKEKILTR
+2086 
-2096 FAGEPYEFN
+2096 
-2105 FSKFTKTPYKADLPS
+2105 
-2120 NDFKMEQCASIV
+2120 
-2132 LVPNNPLQ
+2132 
-2140 QHLEN
+2140 
-2145 SESEAFRKER
+2145 
-2155 DELEE
+2155 
-2160 IFLRQ
+2160 
-2165 PILKHDLPVED
+2165 
-2176 LGTTPPPKEDPVF
+2176 
-2189 DLKPLPDNLKYAHI
+2189 
-2203 DDKKIYPVIISSKLS
+2203 
-2218 EIEEERL
+2218 
-2225 LEILKKHRGAIGYTL
+2225 
-2240 DDLKG
+2240 
-2245 ISPSICQHAINM
+2245 
-2257 EEDAKPVVEHQ
+2257 
-2268 RRLIPKMKEVVRNEV
+2268 
-2283 LKLLEAG
+2283 
-2290 IIYPIADSRWVS
+2290 
-2302 PVHCVP
+2302 
-2308 KKGGMTV
+2308 
-2315 VPNDNDELIPQR
+2315 
-2327 IVVGYR
+2327 
-2333 MCIDFRK
+2333 
-2340 VNKVTKK
+2340 
-2347 DHYPLPFIDQ
+2347 
-2357 MLERLS
+2357 
-2363 KNTHFCFLDGYSGF
+2363 
-2377 SQIAVKAKD
+2377 
-2386 QEKTMFTCPYGT
+2386 
-2398 YAYRRMPFG
+2398 
-2407 LCNAPATFQ
+2407 
-2416 RCMSAIFHGFCE
+2416 
-2428 SIVEVFM
+2428 
-2435 DDFSVYGNSFDNCLR
+2435 
-2450 NLDKVLQRC
+2450 
-2459 EETNLVLNW
+2459 
-2468 EKCHFMVNE
+2468 
-2477 GIVLGHKI
+2477 
-2485 SERGIEVDRAK
+2485 
-2496 VEAIEKM
+2496 
-2503 PYPRD
+2503 
-2508 VKGIRSVLGHA
+2508 
-2519 GFYRRFI
+2519 
-2526 KDFSKISK
+2526 
-2534 PLTNLLQKDVP
+2534 
-2545 FVFDDDCKEAFET
+2545 
-2558 LKKALTTAPVVEP
+2558 
-2571 PDWNLPFEIMCD
+2571 
-2583 ASDFA
+2583 
-2588 VGAVLGQRVDKKLNV
+2588 
-2603 IHYASKTLDAAQRNY
+2603 
-2618 ATTEKELL
+2618 
-2626 AVVFACDK
+2626 
-2634 FRPYIVDS
+2634 
-2642 KVTIHTDHAAIRY
+2642 
-2655 LMTKKDAKPR
+2655 
-2665 LIRWVL
+2665 
-2671 LQEFD
+2671 
-2676 LHIIDRKGA
+2676 
-2685 DNPVAD
+2685 
-2691 NLSRLENIAYDPV
+2691 
-2704 PVNDSFPNEQLAV
+2704 
-2717 IKVSSRES
+2717 
-2725 PCTMASNNKDK
+2725 
-2736 EPLKENIQ
+2736 
-2744 DPELKKEDARED
+2744 
-2756 EEEVE
+2756 
-2761 EAPQEHQ
+2761 
-2768 QATVAREMK
+2768 
-2777 SEAEGWGN
+2777 
-2785 NSKSWNSPPDM
+2785 
-2796 IMSRV
+2796 
-2801 EHNSEMIRNL
+2801 
-2811 TYEIEDLKELVKKLV
+2811 
-2826 EKNPSPSS
+2826 
-2834 PKE
+2834 

>member
-1 MSHDLAKED
+1 MVSEHVI
-10 PEDADEQEEK
+10 
-20 APKKVVP
+20 PK
-27 RPAKR
+27 
-32 PRTKATGSG
+32 
-41 AGASGEAST
+41 
-50 KKAKTTKP
+50 
-58 PPLDSRKAE
+58 
-67 HGRLKLL
+67 
-74 ANAGKGS
+74 
-81 RPLIPGATQT
+81 
-91 QYPKASPAPPNH
+91 
-103 ANTPNTRTPFR
+103 
-114 HHRRTKL
+114 
-121 RSPYSSCPNSTGD
+121 
-134 NPSGEMGSGAKSP
+134 
-147 QLHDGQR
+147 
-154 LGKAD
+154 
-159 VESSKI
+159 
-165 QLHKKEMNDFF
+165 
-176 DHLLVKR
+176 
-183 KEQQALSYELHKNI
+183 
-197 FLQRPVTIGLADDV
+197 
-211 QADKDKIAE
+211 
-220 LEKQLA
+220 
-226 EAQNVNNLRNYMTTA
+226 
-241 EKGWDLLNADIM
+241 
-253 EPLGFNEEC
+253 
-262 RNQFPRDDRRI
+262 
-273 RLQGA
+273 

-355 ILCSLESDLQKR
+355 ILCSLEADLQKC

-375 LMKELKTIFETH
+375 LINELKTIFETH

-399 FSCMMEEGSSISEH
+399 FSCMMEEGSSVSEH
-413 MLVMTGHAKKLSDL
+413 MLAMTGHAKKLSDL

-457 QNMNKEFP
+457 QNMNKELP
-465 ELFGMLKAAE
+465 ELFAMLKSAE

-489 TTSFKKQGKSKGKFK
+489 TTSFKKQGKSKGKNK
-504 KGGKK
+504 KSGKK
-509 AATPPMKPKNGPKP
+509 AATPPVKPKSGPKP

-564 IDVYLTSSRSSTW
+564 IDVYLTGSRTSTW

-593 LKNKRQLLKDEVTMR
+593 LKNKRRLLKDEVTMR

-615 NVIAVGTLPLHLPSG
+615 DVIAVGTLPLHLPSG
-630 LVLSLNNCYYVPALS
+630 LVLSLNNCYFVPALS

-680 PQKNGLFLLDLDS
+680 PEKNGLFLLDLDS
-693 SNTHIH
+693 SDTHIH

-762 GIMERATDLLE
+762 GMMERATDLLE

-874 VSEHRNRTL
+874 VSERRNRTL

-1020 SSAVPENVPVPPTPA
+1020 SSAVPEDVPVPPTPA

-1041 NDHETSNETATEP
+1041 NDHETSNEIATEP
-1054 RRSTRDRATP
+1054 RRSTRERATP

-1216 VDPKNANKVCK
+1216 VDPKNADKVCK

-1357 PGKVLSKTQGPAT
+1357 LGKVLSKTQGPAT
-1370 AEERERM
+1370 EERERM

-1399 IAHAV
+1399 IAHVV

-1546 RLKHIKLRYHSIR
+1546 RLKHIKLCYHSIR

-1594 QNAMGVREDL
+1594 QNAMGVRHSTPESKMTTTDL
-1604 TKGYSRLCG
+1604 GS
-1613 AENTREKR
+1613 AEW
-1621 ALRRAGIRRGNSLP
+1621 
-1635 EREIDAI
+1635 ER
-1642 AIVIERDII
+1642 
-1651 STIIIIIS
+1651 SK
-1659 IIYTAITTAAP
+1659 IYAQ
-1670 RHRCIS
+1670 
-1676 MNEVRKKLFTISL
+1676 
-1689 SGKAAH
+1689 
-1695 WYKLLKNGDS
+1695 
-1705 IDWEDIVPLFYS
+1705 DIVLLRKMGFNKKEDSLQFPKEES
-1717 KFYPPSEIHKD
+1717 YPKPPIDYRVSFVDHLI
-1728 RNRIYNFWP
+1728 RGLSP
-1737 HDGESIAQ
+1737 
-1745 AWGRLKS
+1745 
-1752 LMLKCPIH
+1752 PIH
-1760 ELPGNVIIDNF
+1760 EFLRGLLFVYGLQLHHLTPNSILHISIFITLCECFLGVQPNWALWKRIFCIRRNGSHNVAYNIGGIVICVRSDVEYFDVKFPDSVQGWRKKWLYIHEESSNPVEENIAPF
-1771 YARLS
+1771 DGEAKILRRRSWDAEATDAEKLATEALMTRIHELQNTRGKELSGIEITAYFLRTRVQPLQARKNPFWKYAGEKDVDRLS
-1776 FQDKTLLDT
+1776 KDLPLKDFEKLIRKISSLNKKDSVPSSCRIAPYSSANPLPEPLMKEFIHLGTQFVGYRDYSTKLEGQLAEANKRANALAAKLEQSKRARKKAEKEAAAIEDLRKRLHDAETSLSENISQQSAREAEILSRFESQSRRFVRRTHQEYEVEGPEGDELLDALTLLEIHGD
-1785 SCSGSFTRNKEE
+1785 EA
-1797 FKRDL
+1797 RDG
-1802 LDRIQENTEG
+1802 IENA
-1812 WENDKDRESGI
+1812 
-1823 IYDYKC
+1823 
-1829 IEAFMDTD
+1829 EA
-1837 KFRNMSATY
+1837 
-1846 GLDSQVVA
+1846 
-1854 NLYKAFASHYEL
+1854 AF
-1866 PKKNFDKYH
+1866 N
-1875 EPYKDK
+1875 EP
-1881 IDSSVNK
+1881 
-1888 CVVIETVD
+1888 
-1896 NVIPEAYIEKT
+1896 
-1907 PFPAKMKEYS
+1907 
-1917 VISSAVNKSE
+1917 
-1927 KKPKEPEE
+1927 
-1935 QIKIEPAV
+1935 
-1943 AIVKDLVTENVEDG
+1943 
-1957 HIIFCE
+1957 
-1963 DASNIVSHPNKSKQ
+1963 
-1977 VSVPMLSVR
+1977 
-1986 IGDHCYYGLCD
+1986 
-1997 IGASVSAIPYELYT
+1997 
-2011 EIMHEIGSCEL
+2011 
-2022 EDIDVVIHLAN
+2022 
-2033 RETIS
+2033 
-2038 PIGIVRDVEVLCGK
+2038 
-2052 IKYPAD
+2052 
-2058 FLVLGSAASDHC
+2058 
-2070 PIIFGRP
+2070 
-2077 FLNTCGAII
+2077 
-2086 DCKKEKILTR
+2086 
-2096 FAGEPYEFN
+2096 
-2105 FSKFTKTPYKADLPS
+2105 
-2120 NDFKMEQCASIV
+2120 
-2132 LVPNNPLQ
+2132 
-2140 QHLEN
+2140 
-2145 SESEAFRKER
+2145 
-2155 DELEE
+2155 
-2160 IFLRQ
+2160 
-2165 PILKHDLPVED
+2165 ED
-2176 LGTTPPPKEDPVF
+2176 LG
-2189 DLKPLPDNLKYAHI
+2189 LKLRQEGLKIGVEGTIALI
-2203 DDKKIYPVIISSKLS
+2203 ANSQQNVDWAKVGDIGEMETKKWQSLI
-2218 EIEEERL
+2218 R
-2225 LEILKKHRGAIGYTL
+2225 A
-2240 DDLKG
+2240 
-2245 ISPSICQHAINM
+2245 
-2257 EEDAKPVVEHQ
+2257 AKPSA
-2268 RRLIPKMKEVVRNEV
+2268 R
-2283 LKLLEAG
+2283 
-2290 IIYPIADSRWVS
+2290 PI
-2302 PVHCVP
+2302 
-2308 KKGGMTV
+2308 
-2315 VPNDNDELIPQR
+2315 
-2327 IVVGYR
+2327 
-2333 MCIDFRK
+2333 
-2340 VNKVTKK
+2340 
-2347 DHYPLPFIDQ
+2347 
-2357 MLERLS
+2357 LS
-2363 KNTHFCFLDGYSGF
+2363 FLG
-2377 SQIAVKAKD
+2377 VKP
-2386 QEKTMFTCPYGT
+2386 TP
-2398 YAYRRMPFG
+2398 
-2407 LCNAPATFQ
+2407 AP
-2416 RCMSAIFHGFCE
+2416 SA
-2428 SIVEVFM
+2428 
-2435 DDFSVYGNSFDNCLR
+2435 
-2450 NLDKVLQRC
+2450 
-2459 EETNLVLNW
+2459 
-2468 EKCHFMVNE
+2468 
-2477 GIVLGHKI
+2477 
-2485 SERGIEVDRAK
+2485 
-2496 VEAIEKM
+2496 
-2503 PYPRD
+2503 
-2508 VKGIRSVLGHA
+2508 
-2519 GFYRRFI
+2519 
-2526 KDFSKISK
+2526 SK
-2534 PLTNLLQKDVP
+2534 P
-2545 FVFDDDCKEAFET
+2545 
-2558 LKKALTTAPVVEP
+2558 
-2571 PDWNLPFEIMCD
+2571 
-2583 ASDFA
+2583 
-2588 VGAVLGQRVDKKLNV
+2588 
-2603 IHYASKTLDAAQRNY
+2603 
-2618 ATTEKELL
+2618 
-2626 AVVFACDK
+2626 
-2634 FRPYIVDS
+2634 
-2642 KVTIHTDHAAIRY
+2642 
-2655 LMTKKDAKPR
+2655 
-2665 LIRWVL
+2665 
-2671 LQEFD
+2671 
-2676 LHIIDRKGA
+2676 
-2685 DNPVAD
+2685 
-2691 NLSRLENIAYDPV
+2691 
-2704 PVNDSFPNEQLAV
+2704 
-2717 IKVSSRES
+2717 
-2725 PCTMASNNKDK
+2725 
-2736 EPLKENIQ
+2736 
-2744 DPELKKEDARED
+2744 
-2756 EEEVE
+2756 EV
-2761 EAPQEHQ
+2761 
-2768 QATVAREMK
+2768 K
-2777 SEAEGWGN
+2777 
-2785 NSKSWNSPPDM
+2785 
-2796 IMSRV
+2796 
-2801 EHNSEMIRNL
+2801 
-2811 TYEIEDLKELVKKLV
+2811 
-2826 EKNPSPSS
+2826 
-2834 PKE
+2834 